1 MASARIITAV
11 IGQGV
16 LPLVW
21 AMAQLG
27 WLMGPA
33 ALLLL
38 AVIIICASALLAN
51 CYRTGDSIIGERN
64 LTYVDA
70 IQNILGGANVKL
82 CELVYSLNLFGVVIG
97 FTIAASIS
105 MTAIN
110 KSNCFHDK
118 GDKSHCQSIS
128 YPYTIAFGVTEI
140 VLSQIR
146 NFDKRLGISIM
157 ATIMSLTYST
167 IGLALGI
174 AKVAENGELK
184 GSLTGIS
191 LGTVTQTQKIWR
203 SFQALGNI
211 VFAYSFAILFIE
223 IQDTIKSPPPEAK
236 TMRKATLISV
246 AVLALFY
253 MLCGS
258 MGYGAFGDMAP
269 GHLLAGF
276 GFFSPY
282 WLIDLSNAAITIHL
296 VIAYQVH
303 AQPLF
308 AFMEKQFITS
318 EIEIEIPIPIPGF
331 RSSYTLCV
339 FQLIWRTIFVIAT
352 TVISMLLPFF
362 NEVIGL
368 VGALGFWPLTVYF
381 PVEMYIAQMKIHKWS
396 TKWIGLQI
404 LSIACLII
412 SVAATMGSIAG
423 IVLRLQ
429 SYKPFGTSY

>member
-27 WLMGPA
+27 WLTGPA
-33 ALLLL
+33 ALLLFA
-38 AVIIICASALLAN
+38 AVIICASILLAN
-51 CYRTGDSIIGERN
+51 SYRSGDSIIGERN
-64 LTYVDA
+64 LTYMDA

-82 CELVYSLNLFGVVIG
+82 CELVYCLNLFGVVIG
-97 FTIAASIS
+97 FTIAASMC

-110 KSNCFHDK
+110 RANCFHDK
-118 GDKSHCQSIS
+118 GDKSPCQSIS

-146 NFDKRLGISIM
+146 NFDKRPKLSIV
-157 ATIMSLTYST
+157 AAVMSLTYST

-174 AKVAENGELK
+174 AKVAENGEVK

-223 IQDTIKSPPPEAK
+223 IQDTIKSPPPEAT

-258 MGYGAFGDMAP
+258 MGYSAFGDMAP

-318 EIEIEIPIPIPGF
+318 EIEIEIPIPGF

-381 PVEMYIAQMKIHKWS
+381 PVEMYIVQMKIHKWS

-404 LSIACLII
+404 LSVACLII